1 MKEEK
6 SGSKKKLFYYL
17 ALAACVLLLITATV
31 LTVYFVAG
39 GNRETIENPPV
50 VDPDE
55 GGGKEPEKPD
65 EPTDPT
71 GGEDVVKFV
80 VPVAYESATTF
91 NDFVWDVYGYTCHE
105 AVDFSAAAG
114 TEVRSMA
121 DGTVT
126 SVSYNDVT
134 GNIVVVDH
142 GNGLKTL
149 YRYVDPADGLKEG
162 DTVKKGDKIG
172 AVSTPYAAETTTP
185 HLHLEVLL
193 GEKRV
198 NPADYIEIVASEK

>member
-17 ALAACVLLLITATV
+17 ALAACVLLLIAATV

-50 VDPDE
+50 SDPD
-55 GGGKEPEKPD
+55 GGDKEPEKPD

>member
-17 ALAACVLLLITATV
+17 ALTACVLLLIAATV

-39 GNRETIENPPV
+39 DNRETVETPPV
-50 VDPDE
+50 TDPE
-55 GGGKEPEKPD
+55 GGDKEPEKPD

-80 VPVAYESATTF
+80 VPVAYESASAF

-105 AVDFSAAAG
+105 AVDFTAAAG
-114 TEVRSMA
+114 TEVCSMA

-134 GNIVVVDH
+134 GNIVIVDH
-142 GNGLKTL
+142 GDGLKTL
-149 YRYVDPADGLKEG
+149 YRYVDPTDGLKEG
-162 DTVKKGDKIG
+162 DTVKKGEKIG
-172 AVSTPYAAETTTP
+172 AVSAPYAAEATRP
-185 HLHLEVLL
+185 HLHLEVFL

-198 NPADYIEIVASEK
+198 NPADYIEIVSSEK